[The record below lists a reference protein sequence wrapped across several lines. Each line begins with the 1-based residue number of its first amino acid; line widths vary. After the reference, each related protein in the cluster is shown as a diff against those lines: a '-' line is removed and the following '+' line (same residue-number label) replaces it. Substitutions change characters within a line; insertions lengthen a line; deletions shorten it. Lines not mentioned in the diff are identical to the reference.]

1 MRACDARCDQ
11 SGLADA
17 MNARRGNFPFAQVP
31 TMTPA
36 QQIRGLYQVGFTAQ
50 QITDLYENANDITFN
65 LTCVQDLLD
74 ADIQITSAGALAALG
89 GNLGSALLALYG
101 GSWAQYFQ
109 SAISIT
115 GDMTRQACP
124 QTNYATASA
133 KNPQGLPYPICR
145 DLCQQF
151 IYAKNLT
158 LILIDLGATVKK
170 LYGGK
175 SGLSDYLFFPLFSVV
190 SYIGGYFV
198 ATDVLLL
205 QGAGVV
211 TGGII
216 PDGNVASTGIE
227 SINCLTS
234 VGPPVGEPSFFGDF
248 NIGARYDALKWEI
261 VADPVIGKAISF
273 TGLPFTGIPQM
284 QTPNTGVLLGGV
296 QINESSFSP
305 GNITVAPPPGFKK
318 GYAEFLSQNG
328 FKWSSRIPIQ
338 I

>member
-1 MRACDARCDQ
+1 
-11 SGLADA
+11 
-17 MNARRGNFPFAQVP
+17 
-31 TMTPA
+31 MTPA

-50 QITDLYENANDITFN
+50 QLTDFYENCNDVTFN

-101 GSWAQYFQ
+101 GSWAQYFE

-115 GDMTRQACP
+115 GDMIRQACP
-124 QTNYATASA
+124 QTNYATASV

-151 IYAKNLT
+151 LYAKNLT

-170 LYGGK
+170 LYGTK
-175 SGLSDYLFFPLFSVV
+175 SGLSDFLYFPLFSVI

-227 SINCLTS
+227 NISALTS
-234 VGPPVGEPSFFGDF
+234 QGPPVGQPSFFGDF
-248 NIGARYDALKWEI
+248 NIGARYDALDVSTLPTSAPLDSYPAGTK
-261 VADPVIGKAISF
+261 
-273 TGLPFTGIPQM
+273 GLRLAGVPFTNIPVNDPRK
-284 QTPNTGVLLGGV
+284 PNEGVFFGSVQSPDGALLQDANGKLNGH
-296 QINESSFSP
+296 ILC
-305 GNITVAPPPGFKK
+305 IPPPGFTKD
-318 GYAEFLSQNG
+318 YLTFRASNG
-328 FKWSSRIPIQ
+328 NLFTTRTPITIQ
-338 I
+338 